1 MFTISCSEF
10 DPEVCGIRYCISL
23 VCGIRYSLNS
33 ILSLP
38 FAVFDIDLRFLVW
51 IRSWTLA
58 FAEFRYGLRFCV
70 RIWSWT
76 LAIYGIRS
84 VCGSELQ
91 FDLERLSFAVFDWFA
106 VLVCGFHRPESELSQ
121 QQCDQ
126 KILRFWEV
134 ILRFW
139 KCFPV
144 LGMIFAILEAIFAVL
159 NALRLVS
166 VAFCGAKYWNFA
178 SRLRRAKTAKVI
190 GLSQKPQN
198 IQTPPPP
205 PPTPR
210 LH

>member
-58 FAEFRYGLRFCV
+58 
-70 RIWSWT
+70 
-76 LAIYGIRS
+76 IYGIRS

-106 VLVCGFHRPESELSQ
+106 VLVCGFHRPESELSR
-121 QQCDQ
+121 QQCGQ
-126 KILRFWEV
+126 KILRFWRV
-134 ILRFW
+134 IFVMIVQLRERFLRFW
-139 KCFPV
+139 KRFCGF
-144 LGMIFAILEAIFAVL
+144 GNDFAVL
-159 NALRLVS
+159 KVFSGFGNDFCDFGS
-166 VAFCGAKYWNFA
+166 DFCGFER
-178 SRLRRAKTAKVI
+178 STACFCCV
-190 GLSQKPQN
+190 LWC
-198 IQTPPPP
+198 
-205 PPTPR
+205 
-210 LH
+210 